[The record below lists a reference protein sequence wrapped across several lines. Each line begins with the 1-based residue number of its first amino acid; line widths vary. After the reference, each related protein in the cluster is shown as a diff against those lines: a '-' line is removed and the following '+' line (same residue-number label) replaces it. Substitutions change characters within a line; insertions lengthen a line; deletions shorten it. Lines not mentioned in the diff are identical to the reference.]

1 MGMIWIDGEPM
12 MDIMN
17 PGERY
22 PITYAEV
29 EAFTKYEKD
38 KETYNNVTS
47 ALDEQ
52 EEKYFDANRDKILDL
67 IQTFE
72 PDKFPAGDD
81 WDDNDIID
89 LVHDYIHEHLQDDFT
104 DFIFSQDNCIE
115 EGGNYNG
122 KENK

>member
-1 MGMIWIDGEPM
+1 
-12 MDIMN
+12 MDLHTH
-17 PGERY
+17 
-22 PITYAEV
+22 IT
-29 EAFTKYEKD
+29 
-38 KETYNNVTS
+38 NL
-47 ALDEQ
+47 LDEQ
-52 EEKYFDANRDKILDL
+52 EEKYFEANRDKILEL

-89 LVHDYIHEHLQDDFT
+89 LVNEYIHKYLQDDLIN
-104 DFIFSQDNCIE
+104 FIFSQDNFIE